1 MARRGEGRRGTRW
14 SDVPVVLCTSSTGCR
29 HSIMLEEIMT
39 PNEGS
44 CFEDVLVLK
53 LMQPQLLNCCESTC
67 RKSWI
72 PTNDKEAFRYLKG
85 EGFCLF
91 SPARFKC
98 VQSAVLPSESSVW
111 FVLIKKINKW
121 TKSKQPNTA
130 PVSSRR
136 STLLDFPPAM
146 FIWPVSTEAAGRELF
161 HYGEWSWLRFL
172 QHFFLK
178 CLKLSH
184 FHQLIVFTK
193 RSNRQQILGEKKEE
207 KKLSASQTNQSQFV
221 CLLVAEAVKHRLLAL

>member
-14 SDVPVVLCTSSTGCR
+14 SDVPVVLCASSTGCR
-29 HSIMLEEIMT
+29 QV
-39 PNEGS
+39 
-44 CFEDVLVLK
+44 VLVLK

-85 EGFCLF
+85 EGICFF
-91 SPARFKC
+91 SPAGFKC
-98 VQSAVLPSESSVW
+98 VQSAVLPSGSSVW

-136 STLLDFPPAM
+136 STLLDFPPAV
-146 FIWPVSTEAAGRELF
+146 FIWPAPTEAAGRELF
-161 HYGEWSWLRFL
+161 H
-172 QHFFLK
+172 
-178 CLKLSH
+178 
-184 FHQLIVFTK
+184 
-193 RSNRQQILGEKKEE
+193 
-207 KKLSASQTNQSQFV
+207 
-221 CLLVAEAVKHRLLAL
+221 